1 MSIAATFPG
10 QTAMPDD
17 GCAVRRDQSKR
28 TDCADLGGMRPVNEP
43 AHLPLEQPFL
53 DATAGLKASDQ
64 SYAARVVDAIL
75 ERSRKMGASDVH
87 LIPIAQGLRMSW
99 RLDGVLHPVTT
110 FAECGPNIVAR
121 LKVLAEL
128 LTYRTD
134 VPQEG
139 RLKISDDAVQ
149 MRVSTFPTLYGEK
162 AVIRLFVGSGNYQRL
177 DDLGVPADLLPEWRR
192 LLTAT
197 NGVLIISG
205 PAGSGKTTTLYA
217 SLREIIDTS
226 PDERSL
232 VSLED
237 PIEAVVPGVA
247 QSQVKSHHGRPDADT
262 FDYARGLRSIL
273 RQDPEVIMVGEIRD
287 RETAETVFQASLSG
301 HLVLTSFHAGSSAEA
316 ISRVADMGIE
326 PYLLRSG
333 LLGILS
339 LRLLRRL
346 CECKRASTSGE
357 EHLGLPI
364 EGSYVTV
371 GCDRCRQT
379 GYDGRLLLGELLQPQ
394 TGDVGRA
401 ILDRMDAEEIETRA
415 VDGGFVPLYQR
426 ALRAAEEGQTTPLEI
441 RRLFGVRRT
450 GMER

>member
-1 MSIAATFPG
+1 MTTTFDP
-10 QTAMPDD
+10 P
-17 GCAVRRDQSKR
+17 VL
-28 TDCADLGGMRPVNEP
+28 ADI
-43 AHLPLEQPFL
+43 
-53 DATAGLKASDQ
+53 AGLNPADEGF
-64 SYAARVVDAIL
+64 AARVVDAVL
-75 ERSRKMGASDVH
+75 LHARTSGASDVH
-87 LIPIAQGLRMSW
+87 LVPTQEGLRMSW
-99 RLDGVLHPVTT
+99 RLDGVLQTVTT
-110 FAECGPNIVAR
+110 FAQRGPNIVAR
-121 LKVLAEL
+121 LKVLAQL
-128 LTYRTD
+128 PTYRTD

-139 RLKISDDAVQ
+139 RLQTGDDQVQ
-149 MRVSTFPTLYGEK
+149 VRVSTFPTLYGEK
-162 AVIRLFVGSGNYQRL
+162 AVIRLFGGSGKYQRL
-177 DDLGVPADLLPEWRR
+177 DDLRLPEDVAEEWRR

-217 SLREIIDTS
+217 SLREIIANS
-226 PDERSL
+226 PEERSL

-247 QSQVKSHHGRPDADT
+247 QSQVSSNRSRDGGDT

-346 CECKRASTSGE
+346 CECRLPGSSADE
-357 EHLGLPI
+357 RLGLPV
-364 EGSYVTV
+364 ETHWVPR
-371 GCDRCRQT
+371 GCTRCRQT
-379 GYDGRLLLGELLQPQ
+379 GYDGRLLLAELLQPEM
-394 TGDVGRA
+394 GSVGGA
-401 ILDRMDAEEIETRA
+401 ILQRTDTAGIQQQA
-415 VDGGFVPLYQR
+415 VAAGLRTLYAR
-426 ALRAAEEGQTTPLEI
+426 ALDAVAEGATSPQEV
-441 RRLFGVRRT
+441 RRIFGVRRDAADQST
-450 GMER
+450 SNTPRS